1 MIQSIRNKSLGGI
14 IIGLFILILSK
25 IFFEPVPDF
34 PQITYTP
41 LFSSLKLTVS
51 HIPNLDIVLGLAFI
65 LLQAG
70 ILTYFLHYHKVIKE
84 RSFFPFIIYVMLAGV
99 YNEQFYL
106 NPASFLNFFLL
117 LIIDRMLRLQEIG
130 KNPGMLFLDI
140 GTLIGISLLLSK
152 EANYYFPFIL
162 IGILI
167 IYSFSTNS
175 IVIMGLSVFMVMF
188 ITASIYYLI
197 GQLTIFWSFFTFTPI
212 NLGFNFNHW
221 QERFYLLL
229 IILTALSVISFFHFQ
244 FKSTKISNK
253 SRRFAGVFILLWL
266 AGILV
271 VLVQELNLW
280 HNMALAVIPITVFA
294 TNYFQD
300 DKGIDWFKNLLFIV
314 LILGLI
320 SVQLNY

>member
-152 EANYYFPFIL
+152 EAIYYFPFIL